1 MQSKGYTKDQGG
13 FWSKDGNRLAPV
25 VITFAVEQDVT
36 PVIVQQLRKG
46 GFDASFK
53 MPSNFGDLIFN
64 GDADAYVFGHGGS
77 VSDPYFTMRL
87 YQSKFNAPNG
97 QAATQPY
104 RWSNPDFDKL
114 VDQMGTVAPDDPK
127 LTTLFHSAMAIW
139 LKELPDIPLVQFY
152 HRNPVNTT
160 YWTNWPDAT
169 TPYINNANWHRTCE
183 LVLLGLKSAAA

>member
-1 MQSKGYTKDQGG
+1 MRTSSVT
-13 FWSKDGNRLAPV
+13 
-25 VITFAVEQDVT
+25 VEALPT
-36 PVIVQQLRKG
+36 RISPCG
-46 GFDASFK
+46 C
-53 MPSNFGDLIFN
+53 
-64 GDADAYVFGHGGS
+64 
-77 VSDPYFTMRL
+77 TT
-87 YQSKFNAPNG
+87 KFNAPNG

-127 LTTLFHSAMAIW
+127 LAGLFHSAMEIW

-183 LVLLGLKSAAA
+183 LVLLGLKSATA